1 MVYMRICQWIA
12 TWDLICSWRTDG
24 ICDRLVTCTGH
35 WGTITGRKTSKQLSK
50 QNVEGIR
57 HMMIRPLWLASASD
71 IRAPLP
77 IAPSDLKENHWTW

>member
-1 MVYMRICQWIA
+1 MAFNLLWP
-12 TWDLICSWRTDG
+12 SDG
-24 ICDRLVTCTGH
+24 ICTGD
-35 WGTITGRKTSKQLSK
+35 WVDTTGQTSKQLSK

-77 IAPSDLKENHWTW
+77 IAPSDLKENHWT